1 MLLRE
6 AEQVLR
12 QNLHN
17 SKEYPADDDFLEAP
31 AKTSPTKFILPLE
44 DPEDFAKSSPSPVEN
59 SRADSGSYCLNSFNG
74 SREFGKKLSE
84 RNEEDKR
91 KFEQLKKEKKDILV
105 VISRIKRQ
113 MAEIEIQE
121 EELQREVR
129 KKQRKF

>member
-17 SKEYPADDDFLEAP
+17 SKEYPSDNDFLKAP
-31 AKTSPTKFILPLE
+31 VNTSPTKFILPLE
-44 DPEDFAKSSPSPVEN
+44 DPDDFSKSSPSPIEN
-59 SRADSGSYCLNSFNG
+59 SRADSGSYYINNSFSS
-74 SREFGKKLSE
+74 SREFGKKVSE
-84 RNEEDKR
+84 QNEEDKR
-91 KFEQLKKEKKDILV
+91 RFEHLKKEKKDILA

-121 EELQREVR
+121 EELQREVT
-129 KKQRKF
+129 KKQ